1 MLKEDNKFQIDI
13 ENLFKQNVNDL
24 SAIKELYRKL
34 KEVEE
39 KITQIKYIDSTLA
52 YKLKKEYEKLKRIIL
67 DENVQA
73 KLSNDIESINE
84 KLTNDIDTIN
94 EKLTNNNETIN
105 SQLDTIATN
114 KWCKGGFWNVCHKGG
129 VLCCSPQNSLEG
141 IEKAYEFGYKAI
153 EVDIGITVDGKWI
166 CFHDETVDYLT
177 DGEGKYYTKTWKEIQ
192 KLNYDQGTGGNTTLL
207 KTFYFPVKIPLF
219 EDFLKKANEYNM
231 CVALDVRGFTT
242 YTDENI
248 KDLIDIIKKYDM
260 EKRVV
265 IWGVDFP
272 TVRKYSYHIAISF
285 SSTTQSVETIYNELK
300 PFLPNVMNN
309 RIDVYYTKEIISELH
324 QCGIKC
330 AVGFP
335 GNGEKDANDIVDKW
349 RDEYGMDYLI
359 VDNYLYNE
367 GGIK

>member
-1 MLKEDNKFQIDI
+1 MFNGATNFYSLNNENFHDFLLEMYRKIDLLDKDTNYI
-13 ENLFKQNVNDL
+13 RNHLIDELR
-24 SAIKELYRKL
+24 KELRK
-34 KEVEE
+34 
-39 KITQIKYIDSTLA
+39 
-52 YKLKKEYEKLKRIIL
+52 IIANGEL
-67 DENVQA
+67 VV
-73 KLSNDIESINE
+73 DIESVVDDFLRNGLAENKVITDIKK
-84 KLTNDIDTIN
+84 KLAECD
-94 EKLTNNNETIN
+94 
-105 SQLDTIATN
+105 SQLDIIATN
-114 KWCKGGFWNVCHKGG
+114 DWCKGGFWNVCHKGG

-153 EVDIGITVDGKWI
+153 EVDIGITSDGKWI
-166 CFHDETVDYLT
+166 CFHDETVDFLT
-177 DGEGKYYTKTWKEIQ
+177 DGEGTYYTKTWEEIQ
-192 KLNYDQGTGGNTTLL
+192 RLNYDVGTGGNNTLL
-207 KTFYFPVKIPLF
+207 NTFYFPVKIPLF

-231 CVALDVRGFTT
+231 CVALDVRTFTS
-242 YTDENI
+242 YTEENI

-265 IWGVDFP
+265 IWGVDFS

-285 SSTTQSVETIYNELK
+285 SSTTQSVETIYNALK
-300 PFLPNVMNN
+300 PYLPNVMNN

-335 GNGEKDANDIVDKW
+335 GNGENDTNDIVDKW

-359 VDNYLYNE
+359 VDNYLYNK

>member
-1 MLKEDNKFQIDI
+1 MTKEKNKVDINKHEMDIDTLK
-13 ENLFKQNVNDL
+13 KQNVNDL
-24 SAIKELYRKL
+24 LSIKEIYSKL
-34 KEVEE
+34 EELEE
-39 KITQIKYIDSTLA
+39 KITQIKYIDNTLV
-52 YKLKKEYEKLKRIIL
+52 KKIKKEYDNLKKIII
-67 DENVQA
+67 DENVQV
-73 KLSNDIESINE
+73 KLSNDI
-84 KLTNDIDTIN
+84 K
-94 EKLTNNNETIN
+94 TIN
-105 SQLDTIATN
+105 SQLDKKINKSDIETVNSQLNTIVTN
-114 KWCKGGFWNVCHKGG
+114 EWCKGGFWNVCHKGG

-153 EVDIGITVDGKWI
+153 EVDIGVTADGKWI

-177 DGEGKYYTKTWKEIQ
+177 DGTGNYYEKTWEEIQ
-192 KLNYDQGTGGNTTLL
+192 RLNYDQGTGGNTTLL

-242 YTDENI
+242 YTEENI

-265 IWGVDFP
+265 IWGVDYS

-285 SSTTQSVETIYNELK
+285 SSTTQSVETIYNTLK
-300 PFLPNVMNN
+300 PYLPNVMNN

-324 QCGIKC
+324 QYGIKC

-335 GNGEKDANDIVDKW
+335 GNGENDANDIVDKW

-367 GGIK
+367 RGIK